1 MIDLNITS
9 EEFTSGPYERSP
21 VLFRNAC
28 RDHHIGW
35 DEVNHAIYVGEKEA
49 DFIRIHKDGFVDP
62 DSYSEYCND
71 VGTVRRRINRPALR
85 SLLEQGGVLIYN
97 RIDMF
102 SHAISRICEHFAK
115 LTRASATANGYVAF
129 RDKESFG
136 KHWDTHDVFAVQL
149 LGRKRWLVYAPTFVL
164 PTAGQTSLHHKQ
176 ACPAEPAMDIVLEAG
191 DVLYLPRGWWHTAIP
206 LNEET
211 FHVAVG
217 IHAPTV
223 VDYLRWVVDK
233 LAPSEE
239 VLRRS
244 IHSAASGDAQMLD
257 AARAFSELAS
267 SSASLQRFHE
277 ESRRNERTA
286 SILDLSQGLGVEP
299 ANVRDGLISLNSKR
313 GRGDIGS
320 EMTINGSLLKL
331 GERQVRVLRELA
343 DQIAPVTFD
352 RLSAMVADIPHDI
365 LEQFLRGFLIYDV
378 ISVHKQAHRPHSKAE
393 DAHA

>member
-1 MIDLNITS
+1 
-9 EEFTSGPYERSP
+9 
-21 VLFRNAC
+21 
-28 RDHHIGW
+28 
-35 DEVNHAIYVGEKEA
+35 
-49 DFIRIHKDGFVDP
+49 
-62 DSYSEYCND
+62 
-71 VGTVRRRINRPALR
+71 
-85 SLLEQGGVLIYN
+85 
-97 RIDMF
+97 
-102 SHAISRICEHFAK
+102 
-115 LTRASATANGYVAF
+115 
-129 RDKESFG
+129 
-136 KHWDTHDVFAVQL
+136 
-149 LGRKRWLVYAPTFVL
+149 
-164 PTAGQTSLHHKQ
+164 
-176 ACPAEPAMDIVLEAG
+176 
-191 DVLYLPRGWWHTAIP
+191 
-206 LNEET
+206 
-211 FHVAVG
+211 
-217 IHAPTV
+217 
-223 VDYLRWVVDK
+223 
-233 LAPSEE
+233 
-239 VLRRS
+239 
-244 IHSAASGDAQMLD
+244 MLD